1 LGVLNNMGTWSLDD
15 IKVRVIN
22 RVDNIPANIKEELV
36 SIANEQRQ
44 KIYSVTGLDPGSTA
58 ITLKFQSAIMNLT
71 IAESLGLMQLEGAD
85 VASIKLGDFTE
96 SKGSASNI
104 SNAIDYFDKKANNA
118 INNIGRKS
126 RYNRTW

>member
-1 LGVLNNMGTWSLDD
+1 MGTWSLDD

>member
-1 LGVLNNMGTWSLDD
+1 MGTWTLDD
-15 IKVRVIN
+15 IKVKVIN
-22 RVDNIPANIKEELV
+22 RIDNIPDNIKEELV

-44 KIYSVTGLDPGSTA
+44 TISDFVGTDPGSTA
-58 ITLKFQSAIMNLT
+58 IPLKYQKAIMSLT
-71 IAESLGLMQLEGAD
+71 IAETLGLMQLEGAD

-104 SNAIDYFDKKANNA
+104 SNAIGYFERKANNSL
-118 INNIGRKS
+118 NNIGRKS

>member
-1 LGVLNNMGTWSLDD
+1 MGTWSLDD
-15 IKVRVIN
+15 VKVKVIN
-22 RVDNIPANIKEELV
+22 RIDNIPDNIKEELV

-44 KIYSVTGLDPGSTA
+44 TVYEFTGIDPGSTA
-58 ITLKFQSAIMNLT
+58 ITLKYQKAIMSLT
-71 IAESLGLMQLEGAD
+71 IAETLGLMQLEGAD

-104 SNAIDYFDKKANNA
+104 SNAIGYFERKANNSL
-118 INNIGRKS
+118 NNIGRKS